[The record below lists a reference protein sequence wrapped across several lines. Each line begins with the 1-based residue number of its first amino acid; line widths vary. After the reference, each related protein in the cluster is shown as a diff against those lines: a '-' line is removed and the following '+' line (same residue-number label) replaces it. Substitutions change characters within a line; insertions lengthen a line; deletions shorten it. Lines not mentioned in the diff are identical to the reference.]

1 MSVIINTLYIYLHVH
16 VVHVHSKCICVHLHY
31 STLYMYKIINTVYYS
46 HMYLSSTL
54 SVTDSLSVIKYML
67 ALSHSLNLKRAPYN
81 SGAGLEIE
89 IQEKEYCKL
98 IVMECHN

>member
-1 MSVIINTLYIYLHVH
+1 MCTFTF
-16 VVHVHSKCICVHLHY
+16 

-46 HMYLSSTL
+46 YMYLSSTL
-54 SVTDSLSVIKYML
+54 SVTDSCSVIKYML

-81 SGAGLEIE
+81 SGVGLEREIE
-89 IQEKEYCKL
+89 EKEYSKL